1 MVTGTFKQMK
11 MTLAEE
17 GFDPSVTKDQL
28 FFLEDNNGYIPMTQD
43 IFNSITEGRLRL

>member
-1 MVTGTFKQMK
+1 MK

-17 GFDPSVTKDQL
+17 GFNPSATKDQL
-28 FFLEDNNGYIPMTQD
+28 FYLDNNGYIPMTQD